1 MTGENT
7 RGIYKMTIH
16 GWAWDHAKAVA
27 ERCAKRFK
35 TNSDIEKYLTYCG
48 WEPQE
53 IEQILQYINRKK
65 EG

>member
-1 MTGENT
+1 
-7 RGIYKMTIH
+7 MTIH

-27 ERCAKRFK
+27 ERCAQRFK

-65 EG
+65 EV